1 MEFHIEDKDNI
12 EDVNKRLDIME
23 KLIEEKNTSIK
34 KLETKIEMVESEN
47 KSLKNEI
54 NGMLGE
60 MKIMTEKIV
69 KDTVDTVV
77 AKLNNLQVE
86 KEKHTD
92 IQFQALE
99 QQVAILVN
107 HVKSSPS
114 SALVRPKSSLP
125 ELQIKIRNPKNQS
138 MKP

>member
-1 MEFHIEDKDNI
+1 
-12 EDVNKRLDIME
+12 ME

-34 KLETKIEMVESEN
+34 KLETKVELIESED

-54 NGMLGE
+54 NGMLRK

-77 AKLNNLQVE
+77 SKLNDLQVE
-86 KEKHTD
+86 KEKHTT

-114 SALVRPKSSLP
+114 SSLVRPKSSFP
-125 ELQIKIRNPKNQS
+125 
-138 MKP
+138 